1 MHTALCAFD
10 DHTAAE
16 RARDRLLQAGFDR
29 SDVHLQHRGLHGT
42 ADPDGETRSEM
53 LRHRGGVEHEVAL
66 SPNVVE
72 RVTNFFGH
80 LFGRDD
86 PHRGMWDDHV
96 HGGRT
101 VVVVDTKDEAE
112 AERARAVLKEMQG
125 SDVTRVHRP
134 ERESLRDIVGG
145 SAVSG
150 AAPLSTEPM
159 ARPAD
164 DLMTRSPA
172 HVESPE
178 YTQAAMNRRST
189 DWTERPATGSTA
201 DRPTTTTPAERAF
214 ASDDQRP
221 LDLRREDRDDDKVGL
236 RYADKGEADRG
247 DADKPGATRD
257 GMGRTR
263 GEE

>member
-10 DHTAAE
+10 DHAAAE

-29 SDVHLQHRGLHGT
+29 SDVHLQHRDLPGT
-42 ADPDGETRSEM
+42 AIDPDGETRSDM

-86 PHRGMWDDHV
+86 PRRGMWDDHV

-101 VVVVDTKDEAE
+101 VLVVDTRDPAD
-112 AERARAVLKEMQG
+112 AERARAVLKDMLG
-125 SDVTRVHRP
+125 SDVTQVHRP
-134 ERESLRDIVGG
+134 DQQPVRDIVAG
-145 SAVSG
+145 SPVSG
-150 AAPLSTEPM
+150 AAPLSTQ
-159 ARPAD
+159 PAD
-164 DLMTRSPA
+164 DLMSRSPA

-178 YTQAAMNRRST
+178 YTQAAMHRRST
-189 DWTERPATGSTA
+189 DWTQRPASGTA
-201 DRPTTTTPAERAF
+201 TDRPTTTTPAERAF

-221 LDLRREDRDDDKVGL
+221 LDLRREDDDKVGL
-236 RYADKGEADRG
+236 RYADKGDADRG
-247 DADKPGATRD
+247 DADKPGASRD

-263 GEE
+263 GDE